1 MLRKTVCRLQGYSTQ
16 TGTPWIV
23 SLAQKTIGDL
33 VNLEVDAMGKHVES
47 IVKSMLTGSREV
59 RGLLETWMDERIA
72 KAANRP

>member
-1 MLRKTVCRLQGYSTQ
+1 MIHFPYTFNYLDKTLIYYLF
-16 TGTPWIV
+16 IV
-23 SLAQKTIGDL
+23 SLAKKTVGDL

-72 KAANRP
+72 KAADRS

>member
-1 MLRKTVCRLQGYSTQ
+1 MLSFLCLNCYRVILILS
-16 TGTPWIV
+16 PWVV

-72 KAANRP
+72 KAANRS